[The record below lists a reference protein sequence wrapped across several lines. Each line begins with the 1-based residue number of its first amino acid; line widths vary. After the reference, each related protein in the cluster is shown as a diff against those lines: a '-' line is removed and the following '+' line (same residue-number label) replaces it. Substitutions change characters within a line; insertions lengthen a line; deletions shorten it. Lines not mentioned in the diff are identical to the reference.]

1 MKMVDM
7 LEQREHLRD
16 LKKES
21 PRKCCFFPL
30 KSYKQ
35 TAKPQMELPSAWP
48 LIIL

>member
-7 LEQREHLRD
+7 LEQREHLRR
-16 LKKES
+16 LKES

-35 TAKPQMELPSAWP
+35 TAKPQMELPSA
-48 LIIL
+48 